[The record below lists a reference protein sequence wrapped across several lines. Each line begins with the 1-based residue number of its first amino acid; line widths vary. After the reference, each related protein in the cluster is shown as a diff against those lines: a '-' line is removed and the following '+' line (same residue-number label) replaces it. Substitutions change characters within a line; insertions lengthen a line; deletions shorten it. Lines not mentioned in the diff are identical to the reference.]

1 MFDLPRLRC
10 PSSKSGQL
18 LDIREPVTYSIDSQ
32 YVQYEVR
39 TVDSIDFTLD
49 GTRYTLTRDMVIK
62 GMRRQKPGRIQ
73 TWAVDIEG
81 VTFPVKQVLAQA
93 LGIPASSFIST
104 RAQDLLS
111 KLGFSVTNTEDDGN
125 AMSEHAGAPNR
136 LVRKAFHDNSLG
148 RFVLA
153 AVKHEPLLLQPR

>member
-1 MFDLPRLRC
+1 M
-10 PSSKSGQL
+10 
-18 LDIREPVTYSIDSQ
+18 
-32 YVQYEVR
+32 
-39 TVDSIDFTLD
+39 DSIDFTLD

-125 AMSEHAGAPNR
+125 AMSEHAVSR
-136 LVRKAFHDNSLG
+136 LDALRLAVDFLNARSEATVPEVIEAAASFHRWISGPPTD
-148 RFVLA
+148 
-153 AVKHEPLLLQPR
+153 PLQDRG